1 MSDVKMRGRVG
12 GERERDEDGNRTKQ
26 QGKFGKTKENK

>member
-1 MSDVKMRGRVG
+1 MSDVKMLGRGG
-12 GERERDEDGNRTKQ
+12 KDEDGKQ